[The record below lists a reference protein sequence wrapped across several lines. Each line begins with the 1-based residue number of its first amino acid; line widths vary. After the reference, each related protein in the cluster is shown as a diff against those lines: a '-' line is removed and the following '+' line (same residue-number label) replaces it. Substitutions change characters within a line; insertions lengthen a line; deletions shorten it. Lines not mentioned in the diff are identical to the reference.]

1 MSDNKLITTTAE
13 ASDQPASRWAI
24 LWESAVAR
32 MRPLLPF
39 AFFLIAAW
47 LLHHEFKSI
56 KAEDVAAS
64 LREIPVSAVLAAIA
78 LTAANYAVLVGYD
91 WFGVRLVKHP
101 LSFKQITIA
110 SLLSYAFSNSLGAV
124 FGGTPVRV
132 RLYSAWGM
140 SRAELIRMLIYI
152 SLAFWMGLFL
162 LSGILF
168 LTSPFAI
175 PDRFHLPLTS
185 SQPIGG
191 IMLVVVAGFFLA
203 CLAFRRPIH
212 LFSVNIQPPPI
223 TIGLAQVAISATD
236 FLLASAALYVLL
248 PADANIGFFSFTSI
262 FLLSIIVAL
271 ASHVPGGIGVLELV
285 LVTMLAPSAHG
296 FVASLLVYR
305 VVYYLLPLLIA
316 VLAIAVSTAR
326 RHSGKL
332 RTATSQAIGW
342 TRIVGPRLIMGSVF
356 LAGLLL
362 LVSGS
367 LPTADGRMEIVRR
380 FLPLPVVEISHFL
393 GSVVGALLLILAR
406 GLQRR
411 IDVAWWLTVALL
423 SFGIIFS
430 LTKGFDYEEAA
441 LLTILLCGI
450 LPCRQ
455 FFYRQGDL
463 FASAWT
469 IGWFSGVGISLALV
483 IWLLLFSFRHVDYSS
498 DLWWEFT
505 YHGDA
510 PRSLRALCGAVVI
523 VFLFL
528 MVRLLR
534 PSAVPPAIATKEE
547 LAEVTAI
554 VETSQ
559 QTNANLAL
567 LGDKR
572 FVFSQ
577 DRKAFVMF
585 GCQGKSWIAMGDPVG
600 PDESADDAAW
610 QFREACDRA
619 GVWPAFYQ
627 VAESSLARY
636 IDMGMSMIKLGELAR
651 VPLSSFSLDGS
662 SRKDLRRSK
671 KKAAEAGLS
680 FRIIDKSEIDPW
692 LPKLKEISDQWLG
705 DKSAGEKGFSLGYFD
720 EDYLR
725 NFDVAI
731 VEQAG
736 QPIAFANLW
745 RSAELAELSIDLMR
759 YRADAP
765 HGVMEYLFVELM
777 LYGHEQGYAW
787 FDLGMAPL
795 SGIATH
801 RLAPVWNR
809 ISNVTYRH
817 GERFYNFRGLRA
829 YKEKFDPTW
838 TPRYLA
844 CPGGVST
851 APILADIATLISGGI
866 RKLVHR

>member
-1 MSDNKLITTTAE
+1 MSDNTSLTTAMD
-13 ASDQPASRWAI
+13 ASEQPASRWAV
-24 LWESAVAR
+24 LWESASAR
-32 MRPLLPF
+32 LRPLLPLG
-39 AFFLIAAW
+39 FFLMAAW

-64 LREIPVSAVLAAIA
+64 LREIPVSAVLASIA
-78 LTAANYAVLVGYD
+78 LTAANFAVLIGYD

-132 RLYSAWGM
+132 RLYSAWGI

-152 SLAFWMGLFL
+152 SLAFWMGLFFL
-162 LSGILF
+162 AGVLF

-191 IMLVVVAGFFLA
+191 IMLGAVACFFLA

-212 LFSVNIQPPPI
+212 LFGVNIQPPPI

-248 PADANIGFFSFTSI
+248 PADVHIGYFSFTSI

-296 FVASLLVYR
+296 LVASLLVYR
-305 VVYYLLPLLIA
+305 VVYYLLPLLFA
-316 VLAIAVSTAR
+316 VIAIAVSTAR

-332 RTATSQAIGW
+332 RTATSQAIEW

-380 FLPLPVVEISHFL
+380 FLPLPVVEISHFF

-423 SFGIIFS
+423 TFGIIFS
-430 LTKGFDYEEAA
+430 MAKGFDYEEAA
-441 LLTILLCGI
+441 LLTLLLCGI

-455 FFYRQGDL
+455 FFYRRGDL

-469 IGWFSGVGISLALV
+469 VGWFSGIGISLALV

-498 DLWWEFT
+498 DLWWEFA

-523 VFLFL
+523 VFLFF

-534 PSAVPPAIATKEE
+534 PSAVPPASATKEE
-547 LAEVTAI
+547 LAEVAAI
-554 VETSQ
+554 VETSPQ
-559 QTNANLAL
+559 SSANLAL

-600 PDESADDAAW
+600 PDDSADDAAW

-619 GVWPAFYQ
+619 GVRPAFYQ

-651 VPLSSFSLDGS
+651 VPWPALAWKEVPERICGAAK
-662 SRKDLRRSK
+662 RRLRR
-671 KKAAEAGLS
+671 
-680 FRIIDKSEIDPW
+680 
-692 LPKLKEISDQWLG
+692 
-705 DKSAGEKGFSLGYFD
+705 
-720 EDYLR
+720 
-725 NFDVAI
+725 
-731 VEQAG
+731 
-736 QPIAFANLW
+736 
-745 RSAELAELSIDLMR
+745 
-759 YRADAP
+759 
-765 HGVMEYLFVELM
+765 
-777 LYGHEQGYAW
+777 
-787 FDLGMAPL
+787 
-795 SGIATH
+795 
-801 RLAPVWNR
+801 
-809 ISNVTYRH
+809 
-817 GERFYNFRGLRA
+817 RGLVF
-829 YKEKFDPTW
+829 ESLTEVNSIHGFP
-838 TPRYLA
+838 
-844 CPGGVST
+844 S
-851 APILADIATLISGGI
+851 
-866 RKLVHR
+866 